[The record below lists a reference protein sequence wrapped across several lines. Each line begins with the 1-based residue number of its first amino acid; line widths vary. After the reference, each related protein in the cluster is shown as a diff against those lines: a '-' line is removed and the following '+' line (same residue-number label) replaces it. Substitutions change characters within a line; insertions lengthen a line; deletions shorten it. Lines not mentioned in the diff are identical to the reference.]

1 MTVQGIRAR
10 LTPYFLMLPGGL
22 WLAVFFVAPLV
33 MMIGLSTMSGNII
46 AGFGDPWHHFGNFA
60 DGFTQFRAQWIRS
73 AEYAGLG
80 CLISIVLSYPIA
92 YWIAFYGGARK
103 SIYLFL
109 ILLPFFVS
117 FVLRTIAWNYILSD
131 QGIVLSPLK
140 HWHLLP
146 QNFRILATGPAVI
159 GGIVYNY
166 LPFMILPIYVALE
179 RVDPRVIEAGRD
191 LYANA
196 ATVFAKV
203 VLPLS
208 LPGVFAG
215 VLLNFVPAASDYVNA
230 SVLGGTGNT
239 MIGNV
244 IYDQYFTIQ
253 NYPLQA
259 SLSFSLMAIL
269 LIGIFSYARVLGTEE
284 VLEAAAA

>member
-1 MTVQGIRAR
+1 MRAIRSK
-10 LTPYFLMLPGGL
+10 LTPYYLMLPGGL
-22 WLAVFFVAPLV
+22 WLAVFFAVPIIAR
-33 MMIGLSTMSGNII
+33 IGLSTMDGNII
-46 AGFGDPWHHFGNFA
+46 SGFGDTWHHFGNFA
-60 DGFTQFRAQWIRS
+60 YGFSQYKAQWIRS

-80 CLISIVLSYPIA
+80 CLISIALSYPIA
-92 YWIAFYGGARK
+92 YWIAFYGGKRK
-103 SIYLFL
+103 SMYLGL

-117 FVLRTIAWNYILSD
+117 FVLRTIAWSYLLAD
-131 QGIVLSPLK
+131 QGLVLGPLK
-140 HWHLLP
+140 SLHLLP
-146 QNFRILATGPAVI
+146 QSFRILATGPAVV

-191 LYANA
+191 LYANSVS
-196 ATVFAKV
+196 VFTKI

-230 SVLGGTGNT
+230 SVLGGPGNT

-244 IYDQYFTIQ
+244 IYDQYFTTQ
-253 NYPLQA
+253 DYSLQA
-259 SLSFSLMAIL
+259 SLSFSLMGVL
-269 LIGIFSYARVLGTEE
+269 LIGIFCYARVLGTED
-284 VLEAAAA
+284 VLAAAAA

>member
-1 MTVQGIRAR
+1 MSSLKSR
-10 LTPYFLMLPGGL
+10 LTPYYLMLPGGL
-22 WLAVFFVAPLV
+22 WLVVFFAAPII
-33 MMIGLSTMSGNII
+33 MMIGLSTTTGNII
-46 AGFGDPWHHFGNFA
+46 TGFTQTWYFQNYL
-60 DGFTQFRAQWIRS
+60 DGFTQYSGDWWRS

-80 CLISIVLSYPIA
+80 CLIAIALSYPIA
-92 YWIAFYGGARK
+92 YWIAFYGGTRK
-103 SIYLFL
+103 STYLFL

-117 FVLRTIAWNYILSD
+117 FVLRTISWSYLLAD
-131 QGIVLSPLK
+131 QGLVLGPLK
-140 HWHLLP
+140 SLHLLP
-146 QNFRILATGPAVI
+146 QSFRILATGPAVV

-191 LYANA
+191 LYAN
-196 ATVFAKV
+196 TVSVFSKV

-230 SVLGGTGNT
+230 SVLGGPGNT

-244 IYDQYFTIQ
+244 IYDQYFTVQ
-253 NYPLQA
+253 NYSIQA
-259 SLSFSLMAIL
+259 SLSFSLMGVL
-269 LIGIFSYARVLGTEE
+269 LIGIFCYARVLGTED
-284 VLEAAAA
+284 VLAAAAA

>member
-1 MTVQGIRAR
+1 MRSLKST
-10 LTPYFLMLPGGL
+10 LTPYYLMLPGGM
-22 WLAVFFVAPLV
+22 WLVVFFAAPIILL
-33 MMIGLSTMSGNII
+33 IGVSTMTGNII
-46 AGFGDPWHHFGNFA
+46 TGFEQTWHFQNYIY
-60 DGFTQFRAQWIRS
+60 GFTQFTGEWGRS

-80 CLISIVLSYPIA
+80 CLISIALSYPIA
-92 YWIAFYGGARK
+92 YWIAFYGGTRK
-103 SIYLFL
+103 GMYLFL

-117 FVLRTIAWNYILSD
+117 FVLRTISWSYLLAD
-131 QGIVLSPLK
+131 QGLILGPLK
-140 HWHLLP
+140 SLHLIP
-146 QNFRILATGPAVI
+146 ESFRILATGPAVI

-166 LPFMILPIYVALE
+166 LPFMLLPIYVALE

-191 LYANA
+191 LYASPA
-196 ATVFAKV
+196 KVFSKV

-230 SVLGGTGNT
+230 SVLGGPANT

-244 IYDQYFTIQ
+244 IYDQYFTTQ

-269 LIGIFSYARVLGTEE
+269 LIGIFCYARALGTED
-284 VLEAAAA
+284 VLAAAAA

>member
-1 MTVQGIRAR
+1 VRTVRSK
-10 LTPYFLMLPGGL
+10 LTPYYLMLPGGL
-22 WLAVFFVAPLV
+22 WLAVFFAAPIIL
-33 MMIGLSTMSGNII
+33 MIGLSTMSGNII
-46 AGFGDPWHHFGNFA
+46 TGFSQTWDFHNYLN
-60 DGFTQFRAQWIRS
+60 GFTQYTGEWVRS

-80 CLISIVLSYPIA
+80 CAISIALSYPIA

-103 SIYLFL
+103 SMYLFL

-117 FVLRTIAWNYILSD
+117 FVLRTIAWQYFLAD
-131 QGIVLSPLK
+131 QGLILEPLK
-140 HWHLLP
+140 SMHLLP
-146 QNFRILATGPAVI
+146 QSFRILATGPAVI

-179 RVDPRVIEAGRD
+179 RVDPRVVEAGRD
-191 LYANA
+191 LYANS
-196 ATVFAKV
+196 AKV
-203 VLPLS
+203 FTKIVLPLS

-230 SVLGGTGNT
+230 SVLGGPGNT

-244 IYDQYFTIQ
+244 IYDQYFTTQ

-259 SLSFSLMAIL
+259 SLSFSLMGIL
-269 LIGIFSYARVLGTEE
+269 LIGIFCYARVLGTDD
-284 VLEAAAA
+284 VLAAAAA

>member
-1 MTVQGIRAR
+1 MHGLRSR
-10 LTPYFLMLPGGL
+10 LTPYYLMLPGGL
-22 WLAVFFVAPLV
+22 WLAVFFAAPIIL
-33 MMIGLSTMSGNII
+33 MIGLSTMSGNII
-46 AGFGDPWHHFGNFA
+46 TGFGHPFHHFGNFA
-60 DGFTQFRAQWIRS
+60 DGFTQYGHQWLRS

-80 CLISIVLSYPIA
+80 CLISIALSYPIA
-92 YWIAFYGGARK
+92 YWIAFYGGRRK

-117 FVLRTIAWNYILSD
+117 FVLRTISWQYILSD
-131 QGIVLSPLK
+131 QGIVLGHLK
-140 HWHLLP
+140 QWHLLP

-191 LYANA
+191 LYANSA
-196 ATVFAKV
+196 KVFTKV

-230 SVLGGTGNT
+230 SVLGGTGNS

-244 IYDQYFTIQ
+244 IYDQYFTVQ

-259 SLSFSLMAIL
+259 ALSFSLMGIL
-269 LIGIFSYARVLGTEE
+269 LIGIFVYARVLGTEE
-284 VLEAAAA
+284 VLEAAAR